1 MTSSRL
7 TLDPKY
13 RAELAELTIPQAIA
27 RRAGDTPRDPVIRYK
42 HHGLYKTKSWS
53 EYLRDIETFAAGL
66 KALGVAQ
73 GDSVSIIGDPGYF
86 WMVADAAVMYLRA
99 VSFGIYTTCS
109 QEEIQYQ
116 LDVAKAKVVVLEN
129 QEFVDKILHLRDS
142 CPRVEKI
149 IVDDMAALFTY
160 SDPRIMSVSH
170 VNDLGRDHMTRLIGD
185 IRAQRDAAV
194 PTETALLVFTS
205 GTTGMSKAAQI
216 SHRNF
221 LKGGA
226 LNFCEMFPKM
236 NGPRERRVLAHL
248 SLAHAFERIFA
259 LYTPIISAEV
269 VHLGEDIESLHET
282 LFEVQP
288 YYFHAVP
295 RIWQK
300 MAAKALTD
308 IERSNVVKRIA
319 YSFGM
324 KVARRYRNAKW
335 GEHGAKALLLEAPYR
350 VARAIVFRPM
360 LRKFG
365 LAHARYGLTAGTHIP
380 PEVQAVWQCWGLNL
394 VNGLGMT
401 EVGYV
406 AFQTDAYPEPGDVG
420 YRVPGLE
427 VELGVD
433 DELKYK
439 GDGVFTGYLGEPEKT
454 AEVLTADGWFMSG
467 DSGAIDDRARITLV
481 GRKKDIMVTAGGKN
495 ITPAFIENLM
505 RASSYISEFVVIAD
519 NRKFPSALVEID
531 FSTTSEWAKNKG
543 LVFTSFTSL
552 TQLPEVQELIS
563 QEINKRNDQ
572 LAQVEKIKKF
582 RIIPRELDPEDG
594 DTTPTRKIRRQYTE
608 NLFKGLIDDMYADE
622 LEELKML
629 AGS

>member
-1 MTSSRL
+1 MRARMVMQPS
-7 TLDPKY
+7 Y

-27 RRAGDTPRDPVIRYK
+27 RRAADTPRDAVIRYK
-42 HHGLYKTKSWS
+42 HHGLYQSVSWS
-53 EYLRDIETFAAGL
+53 QYHRDIEVFAAGL
-66 KALGVAQ
+66 KALGIGR

-86 WMVADAAVMYLRA
+86 WMVADAAVMSLRA
-99 VSFGIYTTCS
+99 ISFGIYTTCS

-116 LDVAKAKVVVLEN
+116 LDVAQAKAVVLEN
-129 QEFVDKILHLRDS
+129 QEYVDKILRLDGA
-142 CPRVEKI
+142 CPKVKNI

-160 SDPRIMSVSH
+160 TDRRIMSVEA
-170 VNDLGRDHMTRLIGD
+170 VNALGRENFEHLIEE
-185 IRAQRDAAV
+185 IRIERSAAD
-194 PTETALLVFTS
+194 PGETALLVFTS

-226 LNFCEMFPKM
+226 LNFCEMFPDM
-236 NGPRERRVLAHL
+236 NGPGERRVLAHL

-269 VHLGEDIESLHET
+269 VHLGEDIESLQET

-308 IERSNVVKRIA
+308 IERSSRVKRLVYGASMKIA
-319 YSFGM
+319 R
-324 KVARRYRNAKW
+324 AYRGAKW
-335 GEHGAKALLLEAPYR
+335 DGRTAKSAALEVPYR
-350 VARAIVFRPM
+350 VTRGLVFRPM

-365 LAHARYGLTAGTHIP
+365 LAQARYGLTAGTHIP
-380 PEVQAVWQCWGLNL
+380 PEVQAIWQYWGLNL

-406 AFQTDAYPEPGDVG
+406 AFQTDPYPRPGDVG

-427 VELGVD
+427 VKLGVD
-433 DELKYK
+433 DELMYR

-454 AEVLTADGWFMSG
+454 AEVLTSDRWFMSG
-467 DSGAIDDRARITLV
+467 DAGAIDDKARITLV

-505 RASSYISEFVVIAD
+505 RASPYISEFVVIAD

-531 FSTTSEWAKNKG
+531 SSTTSEWAKNKG
-543 LVFTSFTSL
+543 LVFTSFTTL
-552 TQLPEVQELIS
+552 TQLPEVQSLIS
-563 QEINKRNDQ
+563 GEIEKRNEQ

-608 NLFKGLIDDMYADE
+608 NLFKDLIDDMYADE
-622 LEELKML
+622 IEELKML
-629 AGS
+629 SGR

>member
-1 MTSSRL
+1 MKSRS
-7 TLDPKY
+7 TTNPEY

-27 RRAGDTPRDPVIRYK
+27 RRASDTPGDAAIRYK
-42 HHGLYKTKSWS
+42 HHGLYKTVSWA
-53 EYLRDIETFAAGL
+53 EYSQDIEIFAAGL
-66 KALGVAQ
+66 KAIGVKA

-86 WMVADAAVMYLRA
+86 WMVADAAVMTLRA

-116 LDVAKAKVVVLEN
+116 LDVARAKVVVLEN
-129 QEFVDKILHLRDS
+129 QEYVDKILRLDDA
-142 CPRVEKI
+142 CPNVTSI

-160 SDPRIMSVSH
+160 TDERIMSVAH
-170 VNDLGRDHMTRLIGD
+170 INELGKRNFDSLIGD
-185 IRAQRDAAV
+185 IRFQRGAAD
-194 PTETALLVFTS
+194 PSETALLVFTS

-226 LNFCEMFPKM
+226 LNFCEMFPAM
-236 NGPRERRVLAHL
+236 NGPSERRVLAHL

-269 VHLGEDIESLHET
+269 VHLGEDIESLQET

-308 IERSNVVKRIA
+308 IERSSRIKKVVYAISMKIARAYREAQWSNLSGKR
-319 YSFGM
+319 
-324 KVARRYRNAKW
+324 VA
-335 GEHGAKALLLEAPYR
+335 LEVPYR
-350 VARAIVFRPM
+350 ATRLFVFRPM

-380 PEVQAVWQCWGLNL
+380 PEVQAIWQCWGLNL

-406 AFQTDAYPEPGDVG
+406 AFQTDAYPRPGDVG

-427 VELGVD
+427 VKLSDG
-433 DELKYK
+433 DELMYR
-439 GDGVFTGYLGEPEKT
+439 GDGVFTGYLGEQEKT

-467 DSGAIDDRARITLV
+467 DAGAIDAEGRITLV

-505 RASSYISEFVVIAD
+505 RASPYISEFVVIAD
-519 NRKFPSALVEID
+519 NRKFPAALVEID
-531 FSTTSEWAKNKG
+531 FSTTSEWAKNRG
-543 LVFTSFTSL
+543 LIFTSFTSL
-552 TQLPEVQELIS
+552 TQLTEVQELIS
-563 QEINKRNDQ
+563 SEIAMRNEQ

-608 NLFKGLIDDMYADE
+608 ALFKDLIDDMFADE
-622 LEELKML
+622 LEELKL
-629 AGS
+629 LSGR

>member
-1 MTSSRL
+1 MQ
-7 TLDPKY
+7 PAY
-13 RAELAELTIPQAIA
+13 RAELAEMTIPQAIA
-27 RRAGDTPRDPVIRYK
+27 RRATDTPRDAAIRYK
-42 HHGLYKTKSWS
+42 HHGLYQTVSWGQ
-53 EYLRDIETFAAGL
+53 YCRDIEVFAAGL
-66 KALGVAQ
+66 KSLGIGQ

-86 WMVADAAVMYLRA
+86 WMVADAAVMSLRA

-116 LDVAKAKVVVLEN
+116 LDVAQAKAVVLEN
-129 QEFVDKILHLRDS
+129 QEYVDKILRLDGA
-142 CPRVEKI
+142 CPKVENI
-149 IVDDMAALFTY
+149 IVEDMAALFTY
-160 SDPRIMSVSH
+160 TDQRILSVAQ
-170 VNDLGRDHMTRLIGD
+170 VNELGRACFDTVIDD
-185 IRAQRDAAV
+185 IRRHRMEAD
-194 PTETALLVFTS
+194 PKETALLVFTS

-226 LNFCEMFPKM
+226 LNFCEMFPDM
-236 NGPRERRVLAHL
+236 NGPGERRVLAHL

-269 VHLGEDIESLHET
+269 VHLGEDIESLQET

-308 IERSNVVKRIA
+308 IERSSRVKRTVYA
-319 YSFGM
+319 ASM
-324 KVARRYRNAKW
+324 KVARAYRGAKW
-335 GEHGAKALLLEAPYR
+335 DEKGASAALLELPYR
-350 VARAIVFRPM
+350 IARGLVFRPL

-365 LAHARYGLTAGTHIP
+365 LAQARYGLTAGTHIP
-380 PEVQAVWQCWGLNL
+380 PEVQAIWQCWGLNL

-406 AFQTDAYPEPGDVG
+406 AFQNDKYPRPGDVG

-427 VELGVD
+427 VTLGVD
-433 DELKYK
+433 DELMYR

-454 AEVLTADGWFMSG
+454 AEVLTPDGWFMSG
-467 DSGAIDDRARITLV
+467 DAGAIDGRGLITLV

-505 RASSYISEFVVIAD
+505 RASPYISEFVVIAD

-543 LVFTSFTSL
+543 LIFTSFTSL
-552 TQLPEVQELIS
+552 TQLSEVQNLIS
-563 QEINKRNDQ
+563 SEIEKRNEQ

-594 DTTPTRKIRRQYTE
+594 DTTPTRKIRREYTE
-608 NLFKGLIDDMYADE
+608 KLFKELIDDIYADE
-622 LEELKML
+622 LEELKMMS
-629 AGS
+629 GR

>member
-1 MTSSRL
+1 MQSA
-7 TLDPKY
+7 Y

-27 RRAGDTPRDPVIRYK
+27 RRASDTPRDAVIRYK
-42 HHGLYKTKSWS
+42 HHGLYKTVSWGQ
-53 EYLRDIETFAAGL
+53 YCRDIEVFAAGL
-66 KALGVAQ
+66 KTLGIGQ

-86 WMVADAAVMYLRA
+86 WMVADAAVMSLRA

-116 LDVAKAKVVVLEN
+116 LDVANAKAVVLEN
-129 QEFVDKILHLRDS
+129 QEYVDKILRLDNA
-142 CPRVEKI
+142 CPNVSNI
-149 IVDDMAALFTY
+149 IVEDMAALFTY
-160 SDPRIMSVSH
+160 TDPRIMSVAH
-170 VNDLGRDHMTRLIGD
+170 VNELGRQAFDTVID
-185 IRAQRDAAV
+185 EIRRSRSEADPQ
-194 PTETALLVFTS
+194 ETALLVFTS

-226 LNFCEMFPKM
+226 LNFCEMFPDM
-236 NGPRERRVLAHL
+236 NGPGERRVLAHL

-269 VHLGEDIESLHET
+269 VHLGEDIESLQET

-308 IERSNVVKRIA
+308 IERSSRVKRVVYGASMKIA
-319 YSFGM
+319 RAY
-324 KVARRYRNAKW
+324 RRAKW
-335 GEHGAKALLLEAPYR
+335 DGSVAGSILLEVPYR
-350 VARAIVFRPM
+350 IARGLAFRPI

-365 LAHARYGLTAGTHIP
+365 LAQARYGLTAGTHIP
-380 PEVQAVWQCWGLNL
+380 PEVQAIWQCWGLNL

-406 AFQTDAYPEPGDVG
+406 AFQTDKYPRPGDVG

-427 VELGVD
+427 VTLGVD
-433 DELKYK
+433 DELMYR

-454 AEVLTADGWFMSG
+454 AEVLSPDRWFMSG
-467 DSGAIDDRARITLV
+467 DAGSIDNKGLITLV

-505 RASSYISEFVVIAD
+505 RASPYISEFVVIAD

-552 TQLPEVQELIS
+552 TQLVEVQNLIS
-563 QEINKRNDQ
+563 SEIEKRNEQ

-594 DTTPTRKIRRQYTE
+594 DTTPTRKIRRAYTE
-608 NLFKGLIDDMYADE
+608 ELFKDLIDDIYADE
-622 LEELKML
+622 LEELKMMS
-629 AGS
+629 GR

>member
-1 MTSSRL
+1 MSSCR
-7 TLDPKY
+7 TTQPEY
-13 RAELAELTIPQAIA
+13 RAELAEMTIPQAIA
-27 RRAGDTPRDPVIRYK
+27 RRASDTPRQPVIRYK
-42 HHGLYKTKSWS
+42 HHGLYKTVSWGQYS
-53 EYLRDIETFAAGL
+53 RDIEVFASGL
-66 KALGVAQ
+66 KALGIGE

-86 WMVADAAVMYLRA
+86 WMVADAAVMSLRA

-116 LDVAKAKVVVLEN
+116 LDVAQAKAVVLEN
-129 QEFVDKILHLRDS
+129 QEYVDKILRLDGG

-160 SDPRIMSVSH
+160 TDPRIMSVAE
-170 VNDLGRDHMTRLIGD
+170 VTRLGEDNFDRLIEG
-185 IRAQRDAAV
+185 IRRDREAAD
-194 PTETALLVFTS
+194 PNETALLVFTS

-269 VHLGEDIESLHET
+269 VHLGEDIESLQQT

-308 IERSNVVKRIA
+308 IERSSRAKRAA
-319 YSFGM
+319 YAASM
-324 KVARRYRNAKW
+324 KVARAYRNAQW
-335 GEHGAKALLLEAPYR
+335 DARSGSVALLSMPYR
-350 VARAIVFRPM
+350 LARGLVFRPI

-365 LAHARYGLTAGTHIP
+365 LAQARYGLTAGTHIP
-380 PEVQAVWQCWGLNL
+380 PEVQTIWQCWGLNL

-406 AFQTDAYPEPGDVG
+406 AFQTDPYPRPGDVG

-427 VELGVD
+427 VKLGVD
-433 DELKYK
+433 DELMYR

-454 AEVLTADGWFMSG
+454 AEVLTPERWFMSG
-467 DSGAIDDRARITLV
+467 DAGAIDDKERITLV

-505 RASSYISEFVVIAD
+505 RASPYISEFVVIAD

-543 LVFTSFTSL
+543 LVFTSFTIL
-552 TQLPEVQELIS
+552 TQLPEVQDLIS
-563 QEINKRNDQ
+563 QEINKRNEQ

-608 NLFKGLIDDMYADE
+608 NLFKDLIDEMYADE
-622 LEELKML
+622 IEELKML
-629 AGS
+629 SGR